1 MFKKKYIKFNKELKS
16 FKDFTYLIVI
26 TMATEQTSH
35 SPPTIEEQ
43 FKSIYDGISQIN
55 GNAKELQLKVKDL
68 AKGFKHAC
76 KPKKVKKHTVM
87 HDPMEISKELLK
99 YLGLAAGTQ
108 LTKSE
113 SMKQVSGRVKTD
125 KLQDPANMRQF
136 KPNAALGKVL
146 NMKPIKTITFV
157 ELNKYLSHH
166 FTPVPKN

>member
-1 MFKKKYIKFNKELKS
+1 
-16 FKDFTYLIVI
+16 
-26 TMATEQTSH
+26 MATEQTSH
-35 SPPTIEEQ
+35 STPTIEEQ

-68 AKGFKHAC
+68 AKGFKQAC

-87 HDPMEISKELLK
+87 HDPMVISKELLK

-113 SMKQVSGRVKTD
+113 AMKQVSGRVKTD
-125 KLQDPANMRQF
+125 KLQDPKNMRQF
-136 KPNAALGKVL
+136 KPNAALGRVL

-157 ELNKYLSHH
+157 ELNKYLAHH